1 MTYIQD
7 LQNAMNALCSTL
19 LRPGHSD
26 PATRH
31 VFILR
36 RDQIDPDQMWA
47 LLAVARVLHSRNGTL
62 SAQLARSQAVAS
74 LALAPAARLSLPA
87 PPGAPPRDIPVFPD
101 EALRHF
107 NGYGGFSADG
117 ANTLPACATARRRPS
132 PGSTS
137 SPATTSAFTS
147 RPRGRALPGRSTL
160 GIIRSRPSPMT
171 RSRTARAKRS

>member
-62 SAQLARSQAVAS
+62 SGQLARAQAVAS
-74 LALAPAARLSLPA
+74 LVRITRPGQSLLPSVRDLRRVSATVAIAVARAA
-87 PPGAPPRDIPVFPD
+87 
-101 EALRHF
+101 E
-107 NGYGGFSADG
+107 ADG
-117 ANTLPACATARRRPS
+117 VAERPLTD
-132 PGSTS
+132 PIQQVFDTMWQPVYPEMVLDEG
-137 SPATTSAFTS
+137 
-147 RPRGRALPGRSTL
+147 
-160 GIIRSRPSPMT
+160 
-171 RSRTARAKRS
+171 